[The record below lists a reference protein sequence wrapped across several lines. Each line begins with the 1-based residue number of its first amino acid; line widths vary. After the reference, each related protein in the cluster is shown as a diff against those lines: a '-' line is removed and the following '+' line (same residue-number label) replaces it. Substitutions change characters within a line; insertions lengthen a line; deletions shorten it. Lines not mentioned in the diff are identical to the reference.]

1 MAIKTAGKARRSQ
14 LVGTYGVGAIF
25 PAEAES
31 YLICGLDHWYEKAA
45 PVVHEPRLAAALNV
59 DSFRQPPATERT
71 GVPVVRFP
79 EWHYCPKCRVLGEH
93 WRIGDKKRGRCKQC
107 RVDLVPSR
115 FVACCPAGHIQD
127 FPYFRW
133 LHRQGEAGA
142 RADHRMTI
150 EARGQSS
157 SLADIVLG
165 CSCGVR
171 PRSLEGAMNQ
181 GGLVGVTRC
190 FGERRWLPGS
200 EDDECEET
208 PRALQRG
215 SSNVWFPVVR
225 SAISIPSWM
234 DSVPQAI
241 RDHWGMIKNGTAE
254 SLPLL
259 VSMAAP
265 DLSEEERAT
274 IVEAILQNQ
283 DAASDDAVVAEK
295 GLRRQEYDAL
305 KIGRPESDPGQDFV
319 ARPVAVD
326 ESVASLVAQVMEV
339 PRLREVRALQAFTRV
354 TPSAGPE
361 DRKRFAPLSE
371 SSPRWLPAVEVLGEG
386 IFLRFDETALSE
398 WEATA
403 FAQERTGLVQRA
415 IDRRAVELDITA
427 RPLAPRELLLH
438 TFAHVLL
445 GELSLDAGYPT
456 SALRERVYATD
467 EMAGVLIYT
476 ASGDAAGS
484 LGGLVAQSR
493 TDRLAAVLVSALE
506 RATWC
511 TQDPV
516 CIESVGAGAWGL
528 NLAACHACVLLPEV
542 SCESQNTTLDRA
554 VLIGTADRPRDGFFS
569 RILADR

>member
-1 MAIKTAGKARRSQ
+1 M
-14 LVGTYGVGAIF
+14 
-25 PAEAES
+25 
-31 YLICGLDHWYEKAA
+31 
-45 PVVHEPRLAAALNV
+45 
-59 DSFRQPPATERT
+59 
-71 GVPVVRFP
+71 
-79 EWHYCPKCRVLGEH
+79 
-93 WRIGDKKRGRCKQC
+93 
-107 RVDLVPSR
+107 
-115 FVACCPAGHIQD
+115 
-127 FPYFRW
+127 
-133 LHRQGEAGA
+133 
-142 RADHRMTI
+142 
-150 EARGQSS
+150 
-157 SLADIVLG
+157 
-165 CSCGVR
+165 
-171 PRSLEGAMNQ
+171 
-181 GGLVGVTRC
+181 
-190 FGERRWLPGS
+190 
-200 EDDECEET
+200 
-208 PRALQRG
+208 
-215 SSNVWFPVVR
+215 
-225 SAISIPSWM
+225 
-234 DSVPQAI
+234 
-241 RDHWGMIKNGTAE
+241 
-254 SLPLL
+254 
-259 VSMAAP
+259 
-265 DLSEEERAT
+265 
-274 IVEAILQNQ
+274 
-283 DAASDDAVVAEK
+283 
-295 GLRRQEYDAL
+295 
-305 KIGRPESDPGQDFV
+305 
-319 ARPVAVD
+319 
-326 ESVASLVAQVMEV
+326 
-339 PRLREVRALQAFTRV
+339 
-354 TPSAGPE
+354 
-361 DRKRFAPLSE
+361 
-371 SSPRWLPAVEVLGEG
+371 EVLGEG

-554 VLIGTADRPRDGFFS
+554 VLIGTMDGPRDGFFS

>member
-1 MAIKTAGKARRSQ
+1 VAAKTAGKARRSQ

-45 PVVHEPRLAAALNV
+45 PVVQEPRLAAALNV
-59 DSFRQPPATERT
+59 DTFRQPPAAGFA

-93 WRIGDKKRGRCKQC
+93 WRIGDKKHSRCKDC

-115 FVACCPAGHIQD
+115 FVACCTAGHIQD

-133 LHRQGEAGA
+133 LHRQAEAGA

-157 SLADIVLG
+157 SLADIVLR

-181 GGLVGVTRC
+181 GGLVGVTKC

-234 DSVPQAI
+234 DTVPQSI
-241 RDHWGMIKNGTAE
+241 RDHWSMIKDAPAE
-254 SLPLL
+254 NLPLL
-259 VSMAAP
+259 VSMAARE
-265 DLSEEERAT
+265 LTEAERDD
-274 IVEAILQNQ
+274 IVEAIQQNR
-283 DAASDDAVVAEK
+283 DAASDDAVVAES

-305 KIGRPESDPGQDFV
+305 KIGRQESDPGQNFV
-319 ARPVAVD
+319 ARKVVVD
-326 ESVASLVAQVMEV
+326 ETIAPVVAQVMEV

-361 DRKRFAPLSE
+361 DRKRFAPLTE
-371 SSPRWLPAVEVLGEG
+371 SKPRWLPAIEVLGEG
-386 IFLRFDETALSE
+386 IFLRFDDAALNE
-398 WEATA
+398 WASTD

-415 IDRRAVELDITA
+415 IDRRAVELEITP
-427 RPLAPRELLLH
+427 RQLAPRELLLH

-445 GELSLDAGYPT
+445 AELSLDAGYPT

-493 TDRLAAVLVSALE
+493 ADRLTAVLVSALE

-516 CIESVGAGAWGL
+516 CIESVGAGSWGL

-542 SCESQNTTLDRA
+542 SCENQNTTLDRA
-554 VLIGTADRPRDGFFS
+554 VLVGTMDRPSDGFFS